1 MVFSRVLRKVCL
13 CMYIASRGGGESA
26 NEKEVTW
33 TQEFMVFLHGRKE
46 WASQE
51 LIALT
56 KHVQDTYLAVI
67 VAPHCFYSHRA
78 QNV

>member
-1 MVFSRVLRKVCL
+1 MDAGVYGVPS
-13 CMYIASRGGGESA
+13 
-26 NEKEVTW
+26 W
-33 TQEFMVFLHGRKE
+33 QEE

>member
-1 MVFSRVLRKVCL
+1 
-13 CMYIASRGGGESA
+13 
-26 NEKEVTW
+26 
-33 TQEFMVFLHGRKE
+33 MVFLHGRKE

-67 VAPHCFYSHRA
+67 VAPHCFYSHCA